1 MPRTATV
8 KRLTFPEGRRVLAIS
23 DIHGNLPFLKGV
35 LAAAHYG
42 PDDILVLVGDLV
54 EKGPD
59 SLTTLRF
66 IMELAERNTVYCL
79 RGNCDNLV
87 SEFVAAQGEEERFY
101 RHYVDVWRDRCLL
114 VQMGHAAG
122 FETRG
127 PEELPALREV
137 VRARFGPELAFLEAM
152 PEILLTPDYLFVHG
166 GVADEA
172 HLEGLDAWK
181 CMKNDDFLGQ
191 GHAFPYYC
199 VVGHWPVTL
208 YRTGAPCC
216 APLIHRG
223 RKIASIDGGCVLQ
236 ADGQLNALVLPR
248 SGEDF
253 SWYSYDDCPVVRA
266 LDRQEAG
273 PPPFTIRWSDHLVE
287 VLEEGPEFSLCRHRT
302 TGRELWVLT
311 RYLRRQG
318 DRTWCRDAT
327 DYRPPVQPGDLLS
340 VVEETSRGLL
350 VKKQGVTGWYTG
362 RTERLRSLSKG
373 IR

>member
-8 KRLTFPEGRRVLAIS
+8 KRLTFREGRRVLAIS

-181 CMKNDDFLGQ
+181 CMKNDDFLSQ
-191 GHAFPYYC
+191 GHSFRRWC
-199 VVGHWPVTL
+199 IVGHWPVTL
-208 YRTGAPCC
+208 YHPHVPSA
-216 APLIHRG
+216 APLL
-223 RKIASIDGGCVLQ
+223 A
-236 ADGQLNALVLPR
+236 
-248 SGEDF
+248 
-253 SWYSYDDCPVVRA
+253 
-266 LDRQEAG
+266 
-273 PPPFTIRWSDHLVE
+273 
-287 VLEEGPEFSLCRHRT
+287 EG
-302 TGRELWVLT
+302 
-311 RYLRRQG
+311 
-318 DRTWCRDAT
+318 TW
-327 DYRPPVQPGDLLS
+327 G
-340 VVEETSRGLL
+340 
-350 VKKQGVTGWYTG
+350 
-362 RTERLRSLSKG
+362 
-373 IR
+373 

>member
-66 IMELAERNTVYCL
+66 IMELAEWNTVYGL

-137 VRARFGPELAFLEAM
+137 VRAPLRPGA
-152 PEILLTPDYLFVHG
+152 
-166 GVADEA
+166 
-172 HLEGLDAWK
+172 GLP
-181 CMKNDDFLGQ
+181 G
-191 GHAFPYYC
+191 GHAGDPAHPRLSLRPRRR
-199 VVGHWPVTL
+199 G
-208 YRTGAPCC
+208 RRGAPGG
-216 APLIHRG
+216 AG
-223 RKIASIDGGCVLQ
+223 RLEVHEKRRLS
-236 ADGQLNALVLPR
+236 LPR
-248 SGEDF
+248 DTPFGGGA
-253 SWYSYDDCPVVRA
+253 SWA
-266 LDRQEAG
+266 
-273 PPPFTIRWSDHLVE
+273 
-287 VLEEGPEFSLCRHRT
+287 
-302 TGRELWVLT
+302 TGR
-311 RYLRRQG
+311 
-318 DRTWCRDAT
+318 
-327 DYRPPVQPGDLLS
+327 
-340 VVEETSRGLL
+340 
-350 VKKQGVTGWYTG
+350 
-362 RTERLRSLSKG
+362 
-373 IR
+373 